1 MFISKFN
8 LDEESYVI
16 GNRTSATEMANDC
29 WYLSVSIKNEKI
41 ENECFET
48 IFKAG
53 TSNISQLN
61 ESNLVEKESS
71 SRINKL
77 VSEVESMK
85 LMVESLVA
93 SNKTLLQ
100 LNKDMH
106 DELKSMRAENQSL
119 RKMILEHNTNL
130 TINREFKLSVSSV
143 ESIANKR
150 RRLENDTVACNVSND
165 GVFKIP
171 QMEYQ

>member
-1 MFISKFN
+1 
-8 LDEESYVI
+8 
-16 GNRTSATEMANDC
+16 
-29 WYLSVSIKNEKI
+29 
-41 ENECFET
+41 
-48 IFKAG
+48 
-53 TSNISQLN
+53 
-61 ESNLVEKESS
+61 
-71 SRINKL
+71 
-77 VSEVESMK
+77 
-85 LMVESLVA
+85 
-93 SNKTLLQ
+93 
-100 LNKDMH
+100 MH

-143 ESIANKR
+143 DSIANKR